1 MSQELN
7 VYRFAC
13 GKQTAKGT
21 PLAAPVKSVISVA
34 GDIGTTRD
42 QGNENWSDG
51 ATLYGG
57 RTYWVNNVTG
67 RGTLG
72 LELTPSEGAHQM
84 WLFNG
89 AETVAADASRPLW
102 NMHTFVPGLT
112 MPFYATWWRK
122 VGINVLQRQR
132 FRDCLTGQ
140 VQLEGSTANKA
151 IRLSPEVM
159 SLDPA
164 ENLSVDPTWPALPTS
179 DVVMLYTEASGTF
192 KVDTVTIR
200 GHSQFTVVL
209 NQGLDLVYT
218 DDVIPFEVIRGT
230 PSATIACT
238 IQADSDG
245 LAQWNKYLYGTSTPG
260 AGALPT
266 KTMAALGSYGFQATK
281 GVGTGLTGRF
291 NFTAAG
297 VRWNLPDWPAPNP
310 DGGNAT
316 LALAGTIEPVAGQP
330 LWQTDI
336 TCSDPAFTA

>member
-13 GKQTAKGT
+13 GKQVAKAT
-21 PLAAPVKSVISVA
+21 PLAAPLKSLIAVA
-34 GDIGTTRD
+34 GDLATARD

-72 LELTPSEGAHQM
+72 LELTPSESAHQM
-84 WLFNG
+84 YLFNG
-89 AETVAADASRPLW
+89 AETVAADADRPLW
-102 NMHTFVPGLT
+102 NMHSFIPGLA

-122 VGINVLQRQR
+122 VGITVLQRQR

-140 VQLEGSTANKA
+140 IQIEGSTANKA
-151 IRLSPEVM
+151 IRISPEVL

-164 ENLSVDPTWPALPTS
+164 ENLTADPTWPALPAST
-179 DVVMLYTEASGTF
+179 DVMIYTEASGTF
-192 KVDTVTIR
+192 KIDTVTIR

-218 DDVIPFEVIRGT
+218 DDVIPFEVVRGT

-238 IQADSDG
+238 IQADADG
-245 LAQWNKYLYGTSTPG
+245 LAQWNKYLYGTTTPTG
-260 AGALPT
+260 GALPT
-266 KTMAALGSYGFQATK
+266 KTLPALGAYEFKAK
-281 GVGTGLTGRF
+281 KGTGVALTGRL

-310 DGGNAT
+310 DGGNAQ
-316 LALAGTIEPVAGQP
+316 LSLAGTIEPVTGQP
-330 LWQTDI
+330 LWQVDI
-336 TCSDPAFTA
+336 TASDAAFT